1 MRVNKISRGLVFTLT
16 AVAALFV
23 ISVCPLLSV
32 ACASSHANR
41 PPKPAVTSNVVI
53 EWNDLAVRLTL
64 QTVPALVAVQQTR
77 VMAIFQLAVHDAVNG
92 ITGDFET
99 YLSPPP

>member
-1 MRVNKISRGLVFTLT
+1 NKGLVFTLT
-16 AVAALFV
+16 AVIALFL
-23 ISVCPLLSV
+23 ISVCPLLNV
-32 ACASSHANR
+32 ACATGASSHLN
-41 PPKPAVTSNVVI
+41 PPAKPAVTSNVVL

-64 QTVPALVAVQQTR
+64 QAVPALAAVQQTR

-99 YLSPPP
+99 YLAP